1 MSTLPQQRFSAEDRR
16 HQILQ
21 VATELFASKGYE
33 GATTREIAKRAKV
46 NEAIIFRHF
55 PTKEE
60 LYWAVIEAKCQ
71 VSAKKSFLTDVLD
84 AGKPIRETFVELAET
99 ILRRREKDQT
109 LARLLLFSALENHR
123 LSHRFF
129 QSYVADYY
137 EVLGDY
143 IQGQIDSGDF
153 RKMDPQLAARGF
165 LGMIV
170 YHSLI
175 QDLFGGSKFHAYDV
189 REVAESMT
197 DIWLQ
202 GMLTRKANE

>member
-1 MSTLPQQRFSAEDRR
+1 MGTLTQHRFSAEDRR
-16 HQILQ
+16 QQILQ
-21 VATELFASKGYE
+21 IATELFASRGYE
-33 GATTREIAKRAKV
+33 GATTREIARRAKV

-55 PTKEE
+55 QTKEE
-60 LYWAVIEAKCQ
+60 LYWAVIEAKC
-71 VSAKKSFLTDVLD
+71 KSG
-84 AGKPIRETFVELAET
+84 AGKEFMRDILLAGDPVRETFINLADS

-109 LARLLLFSALENHR
+109 LTRLLLFSSLENHR

-137 EVLGDY
+137 ELLGDY
-143 IQGQIDSGDF
+143 IQQRMDAGEF
-153 RKMDPQLAARGF
+153 RKSDPQLAARGF

-175 QDLFGGSKFHAYDV
+175 QDLFGGGKFHPYEIA
-189 REVAESMT
+189 EVAESMT

-202 GMLTRKANE
+202 GMVTRAAQK

>member
-1 MSTLPQQRFSAEDRR
+1 MHTLTQQRFSAEDRR

-21 VATELFASKGYE
+21 VATELFAGRGFE
-33 GATTREIAKRAKV
+33 GTTTREIARRAKV

-55 PTKEE
+55 PTKDD

-71 VSAKKSFLTDVLD
+71 SSAKKEFLSEILE
-84 AGKPIRETFVELAET
+84 AGEPVRETFVKLADT

-109 LARLLLFSALENHR
+109 LARLLLYSALENHR
-123 LSHRFF
+123 LSQRFF

-137 EVLGDY
+137 EILGDY
-143 IQGQIDSGDF
+143 IQKRINDEEF
-153 RKMDPQLAARGF
+153 RPVDPQLAARGF

-175 QDLFGGSKFHAYDV
+175 QDLFGGNKFQTYDL
-189 REVAESMT
+189 REVAESMA

-202 GMLTRKANE
+202 GMLIRKS